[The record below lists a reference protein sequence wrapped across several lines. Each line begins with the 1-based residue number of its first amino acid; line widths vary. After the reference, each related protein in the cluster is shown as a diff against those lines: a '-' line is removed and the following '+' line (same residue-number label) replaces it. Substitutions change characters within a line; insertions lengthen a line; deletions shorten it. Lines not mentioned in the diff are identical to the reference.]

1 MSDPSGD
8 RHQYKHRDSRPGEA
22 ADRSEE
28 IAVHDTFPASDP
40 VASTAAVGSRAVSP
54 ERLMEESGSAPA
66 RPDDAVSLT
75 VRFRDREAAKL
86 AMETLVREGP
96 IDRRCAEIQPGG
108 GSGGD
113 AVLLKVQAPGKD
125 AERLNA
131 LLRKQGGEIG

>member
-8 RHQYKHRDSRPGEA
+8 RHQYKHHDARPGEA
-22 ADRSEE
+22 PDRSEE

-40 VASTAAVGSRAVSP
+40 VAPTAAVGSRAVPP
-54 ERLMEESGSAPA
+54 EKLMEESGSAPA

-96 IDRRCAEIQPGG
+96 IDRRCAEIESGG
-108 GSGGD
+108 GGGD

>member
-8 RHQYKHRDSRPGEA
+8 RHQYKHHDSRPGEA
-22 ADRSEE
+22 PDRSEE

-54 ERLMEESGSAPA
+54 ERLMEESGSAPP

-75 VRFRDREAAKL
+75 ARFRDREAAKL

-108 GSGGD
+108 GGD
-113 AVLLKVQAPGKD
+113 AAVRLKIQTCGKD

-131 LLRKQGGEIG
+131 LLHKQGGEIG